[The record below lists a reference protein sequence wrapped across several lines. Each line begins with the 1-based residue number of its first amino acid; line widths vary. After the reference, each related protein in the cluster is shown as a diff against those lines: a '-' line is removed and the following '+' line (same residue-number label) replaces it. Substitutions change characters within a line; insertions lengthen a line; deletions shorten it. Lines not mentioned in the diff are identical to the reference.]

1 MGTELLT
8 DRFADQIVGVL
19 GCYDRLIIQGTIP
32 DFCYAQAMTNYLYA
46 RKIRIFDYP
55 QYAQP
60 LRDGLR
66 EHAER
71 VAAEN
76 EIPIEFIRK
85 SGIRKS
91 DKIQEIIDKRGSH
104 PRACGDPLGDG
115 AMLDVQA
122 VARQGHRQN
131 VPAPRRR

>member
-1 MGTELLT
+1 MRTELLT

-19 GCYDRLIIQGTIP
+19 SCYDRLIIQGTIP

-55 QYAQP
+55 QFAQP

-76 EIPIEFIRK
+76 DISIEFIRR

-91 DKIQEIIDKRGSH
+91 DKIQKIINKRGSH
-104 PRACGDPLGDG
+104 PGLVAILSAMG
-115 AMLDVQA
+115 AVLDVQA
-122 VARQGHRQN
+122 LARQGHRQN
-131 VPAPRRR
+131 V